1 METRKIV
8 NFLVD
13 ADSESSKFAT
23 RKWRVISDQNHTD
36 NGEGNDNGTTIKFE
50 TNFIKL
56 NLCDYSDA

>member
-23 RKWRVISDQNHTD
+23 RKSRVISDQNNTD

-50 TNFIKL
+50 RNSHIKYFL
-56 NLCDYSDA
+56 LR

>member
-1 METRKIV
+1 METQKIV

-23 RKWRVISDQNHTD
+23 RKWCVISDQNNTD

-50 TNFIKL
+50 RNSHIKYFL
-56 NLCDYSDA
+56 LR